1 MPPAGACAEL
11 GLACIKLC
19 IILIHR
25 VNRKGRSKPITLR
38 NVSPEIA
45 RAIQQRAGDEGIS
58 LNKAV
63 GSLLARSVAST
74 SANQKEKLVHDD
86 LDDLS
91 GAWSLNDADEFDR
104 ALSVQRAI
112 DPRLWE

>member
-1 MPPAGACAEL
+1 M
-11 GLACIKLC
+11 
-19 IILIHR
+19 IH
-25 VNRKGRSKPITLR
+25 NMNQKGRPKPITLR

-45 RAIQQRAGDEGIS
+45 RAIRQRAGEEGIS
-58 LNKAV
+58 LSAADKAV

-74 SANQKEKLVHDD
+74 SGSRKDKLVHDD

>member
-1 MPPAGACAEL
+1 M
-11 GLACIKLC
+11 
-19 IILIHR
+19 IHEM
-25 VNRKGRSKPITLR
+25 NQKGRSKPITLR

-45 RAIQQRAGDEGIS
+45 RAIRQRAGEEGIS

-63 GSLLARSVAST
+63 GNLLARSVAST
-74 SANQKEKLVHDD
+74 SGSRKDKLVHDD
-86 LDDLS
+86 LDDLL

>member
-1 MPPAGACAEL
+1 M
-11 GLACIKLC
+11 
-19 IILIHR
+19 IH
-25 VNRKGRSKPITLR
+25 NMNQKGRPKPITLR

-45 RAIQQRAGDEGIS
+45 RAIRQRAGEEGIS

-74 SANQKEKLVHDD
+74 SGSRKDKLVHDD